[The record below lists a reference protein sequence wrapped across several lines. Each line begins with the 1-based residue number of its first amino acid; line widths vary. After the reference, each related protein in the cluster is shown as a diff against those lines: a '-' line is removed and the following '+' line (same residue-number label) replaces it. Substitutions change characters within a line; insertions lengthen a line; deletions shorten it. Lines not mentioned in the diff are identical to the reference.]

1 MDVET
6 PLAADT
12 ETPAPVETPVVETPA
27 PVADDARSLIRAAI
41 DKQRNPD
48 GVPETDEAKA
58 ARLRDEG
65 GRFKAAEPGAKAAPV
80 VPGGPAPDLSS
91 NVTQQVSRPPGGF
104 SPATKAIWDTLP
116 ESVKADIAKREAEVS
131 TGFKSYE
138 GLAPFAKLAESNGTT
153 IQRALHEYNA
163 LENTFSQDPIKGVEA
178 ICQRLG
184 VNPRALVNAMG
195 HRYGLAA
202 PQSQQAPGNG
212 QQQHNPGQAPQPP
225 VDPAAIARQV
235 YEQVQQETSSREL
248 TASVGAFSAN
258 PANKYFENVRE
269 SMAALLSTEQANS
282 LKEAYDA
289 ACWLN
294 PQVRAILLA
303 EQATKPTQKS
313 AGAVSQA
320 RAAAKAVSGA
330 PASGSKPVAGSGDP
344 NQSRRDLIREA
355 VAAQRGEA

>member
-1 MDVET
+1 MDLEQT
-6 PLAADT
+6 PAPDT
-12 ETPAPVETPVVETPA
+12 EAPAPVETPVVETPA
-27 PVADDARSLIRAAI
+27 PVADDTRSLIRAAI

-91 NVTQQVSRPPGGF
+91 NVTQQVSRPPKQGF
-104 SPATKAIWDTLP
+104 SPATIAAWDKLP
-116 ESVKADIAKREAEVS
+116 DFVKADITKREADVAS
-131 TGFKSYE
+131 GFKSYE
-138 GLAPFAKLAESNGTT
+138 GLSPFVKLAESNGTT
-153 IQRALHEYNA
+153 IQRALHEYNT

-195 HRYGLAA
+195 HRYGLAPQQQQATGDGQQGPAPA
-202 PQSQQAPGNG
+202 PQA
-212 QQQHNPGQAPQPP
+212 PP

-235 YEQVQQETSSREL
+235 YEQVQTETSSREL
-248 TASVGAFSAN
+248 TASVEAFAAN

-269 SMAALLSTEQANS
+269 PMAALISTGQANS
-282 LKEAYDA
+282 LQAAYDA

-294 PQVRAILLA
+294 PAVRAILLA

-313 AGAVSQA
+313 AGAVHQA

-330 PASGSKPVAGSGDP
+330 PASGSRPMSGSGDP
-344 NQSRRDLIREA
+344 NQSRRDLIKQAIAE
-355 VAAQRGEA
+355 QRGEA